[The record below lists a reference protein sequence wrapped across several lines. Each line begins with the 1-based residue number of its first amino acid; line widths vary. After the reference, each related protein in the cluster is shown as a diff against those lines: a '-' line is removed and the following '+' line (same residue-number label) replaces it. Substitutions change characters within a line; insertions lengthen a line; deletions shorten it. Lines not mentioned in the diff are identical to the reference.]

1 MTVYVTRVD
10 KNFPL
15 PRVPLQK
22 AGDHYS
28 RLTLKFEYHGA
39 TTVTVSAPDLTVTGP
54 DGIQGTIRD
63 LGDAVAPGCSV
74 ETPELEVD
82 SVYIITPCFE
92 VGGDPAGPLILRYQ
106 PSFFSKGVSV
116 NLP

>member
-1 MTVYVTRVD
+1 MTMLVTRVD

-15 PRVPLQK
+15 PRVPPQK
-22 AGDHYS
+22 AGDHYA

-39 TTVTVSAPDLTVTGP
+39 TTVRVSAPDLTVIGP

-74 ETPELEVD
+74 ESPDLEVD
-82 SVYIITPCFE
+82 SVYIITPCVE
-92 VGGDPAGPLILRYQ
+92 VGGDPAGPLVLRYR
-106 PSFFSKGVSV
+106 PSFFSQGVSV
-116 NLP
+116 KIP